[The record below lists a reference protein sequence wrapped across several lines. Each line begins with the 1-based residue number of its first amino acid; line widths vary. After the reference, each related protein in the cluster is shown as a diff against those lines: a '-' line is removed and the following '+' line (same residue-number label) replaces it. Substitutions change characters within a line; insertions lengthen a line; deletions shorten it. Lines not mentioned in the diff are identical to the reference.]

1 MENNTK
7 YEFENRRYVL
17 GGAVILLVIIFIIR
31 LFILQVVDNDY
42 KAWADS
48 NAFLKKTLYPSRGM
62 MYDRNGKLLVYN
74 QPAYDVMLIMREIQ
88 PFDTL
93 DFCDVLG
100 ITKEQFLKRIA
111 DIKNRRLKTR
121 YFFFFPPVFIKQLSA
136 QEYCGVQEEVYKISR
151 LFIQKRTIRPYQ

>member
-48 NAFLKKTLYPSRGM
+48 NAFLTQTLCIISVILYILP
-62 MYDRNGKLLVYN
+62 
-74 QPAYDVMLIMREIQ
+74 
-88 PFDTL
+88 
-93 DFCDVLG
+93 
-100 ITKEQFLKRIA
+100 
-111 DIKNRRLKTR
+111 
-121 YFFFFPPVFIKQLSA
+121 
-136 QEYCGVQEEVYKISR
+136 GV
-151 LFIQKRTIRPYQ
+151 

>member
-74 QPAYDVMLIMREIQ
+74 QPAYDVMLIMQSPREKRVTRGRQRPDQIQ
-88 PFDTL
+88 RRRMPVASRLTTPEGVSMRTGILSFRSNHPFL
-93 DFCDVLG
+93 
-100 ITKEQFLKRIA
+100 
-111 DIKNRRLKTR
+111 
-121 YFFFFPPVFIKQLSA
+121 
-136 QEYCGVQEEVYKISR
+136 QEYQTLGRFKCRSGGILRHERAVE
-151 LFIQKRTIRPYQ
+151 